1 MKLSNRNYRLF
12 EPRDETGIAASLLCE
27 KLILFDGIL
36 LDHRSIREYGDVS
49 TVSNLSGNKSS
60 SKELE
65 VAKQC
70 TKNLLDVR
78 PHFYQVVEDIQR
90 NGPPLFVI
98 QRYWI

>member
-1 MKLSNRNYRLF
+1 MKLSSRNYRLF

-36 LDHRSIREYGDVS
+36 LDHRSIREYGDVLTDEIS
-49 TVSNLSGNKSS
+49 RNKSS
-60 SKELE
+60 SKEIE

-70 TKNLLDVR
+70 TENLLDVR

-90 NGPPLFVI
+90 NGPLFFII

>member
-1 MKLSNRNYRLF
+1 MKWSNGNYRLF
-12 EPRDETGIAASLLCE
+12 EPRDETGIAASMLCQ

-36 LDHRSIREYGDVS
+36 LDHRSIREFGDVS

-70 TKNLLDVR
+70 TENLLDVR
-78 PHFYQVVEDIQR
+78 LHFCLVVEDIQ
-90 NGPPLFVI
+90 
-98 QRYWI
+98 